1 MADTHR
7 VMIRLSPELYAQLAA
22 RGSSGQPLAAIV
34 RHALVQ
40 YLAWQ
45 PEQPEQPDTIRATV
59 AALRTRLHEL
69 QSQVHALRARVDA
82 LAAPQQ
88 PQAAAEQLQQPPGV
102 CEQPEQP
109 HRAAVAASEQ
119 PEQPPHEAPH
129 SLPMHYGRPGLAPET
144 LQAIAEAR
152 VCSPNLSMKAF
163 AQLLFDQGIY
173 RGRARDG
180 RPVPA
185 DHSRLRRWLDQARR
199 AGLLAEP

>member
-40 YLAWQ
+40 YLVR
-45 PEQPEQPDTIRATV
+45 QPEQPDTIRATV

-69 QSQVHALRARVDA
+69 QSQVHALTARVDA

-88 PQAAAEQLQQPPGV
+88 PQAAV
-102 CEQPEQP
+102 
-109 HRAAVAASEQ
+109 VASEQ

>member
-69 QSQVHALRARVDA
+69 QSQVHTLRARVDA
-82 LAAPQQ
+82 LAASQQ
-88 PQAAAEQLQQPPGV
+88 PQAAAEQPP
-102 CEQPEQP
+102 
-109 HRAAVAASEQ
+109 RAASEQ